1 MKCILT
7 DIIKF
12 IEEGLA
18 SSMNTELWRRYHLK
32 PFKCIAGNIP
42 FFIFTVGRMMMAQ
55 EQLHRVV
62 KWSTYIQN
70 S

>member
-18 SSMNTELWRRYHLK
+18 SSMNTDLWRRYHLK
-32 PFKCIAGNIP
+32 PFKCISGNIP
-42 FFIFTVGRMMMAQ
+42 FSIFIVGRMKLAQ
-55 EQLHRVV
+55 EHLH
-62 KWSTYIQN
+62 
-70 S
+70 